1 MEAQL
6 DSSKVE
12 VYEESSTQINKINKA
27 ATMPR
32 GNKYHDTILS
42 GDKL

>member
-12 VYEESSTQINKINKA
+12 MYEESSTEINKA

-32 GNKYHDTILS
+32 GYKYHDTILS
-42 GDKL
+42 EDKL